1 MLTEDDNVI
10 QAQFTLERMQLT
22 ATSLSLANVTPT
34 TRYEWREEDLDDTV
48 PWVLTRPSPSED

>member
-10 QAQFTLERMQLT
+10 RAQFTLERMQLT
-22 ATSLSLANVTPT
+22 ATSLSLTNVTPT